1 MRAVYLAGIGL
12 VLGLVA
18 RAGAQDVQ
26 WQPVSAPSPAV
37 TLQAPVALDS
47 PRPLR
52 PVGHAQPTQD
62 GLVVRAKMI
71 DAATP
76 QAVDKGQQLEIIP
89 RPMPSFGPQLD
100 GATQAPKD
108 SAGTQAPKDSAGT
121 DVSNWV
127 GGGPGVVISQGTVMD
142 GSCCDTCCGDVC
154 GLCGMPGWFSRFCGD
169 SCCCFDCDGCCRPRP
184 VFWASAEYLLWT
196 VKNGNTPPL
205 VTLNPNGAA
214 LPVIGVFGT
223 QVVSGGTQDYD
234 IRSGGKFTV
243 GFGLPFLGVDFGLET
258 TYFFLGD
265 RMHQAAFASS
275 GTPSLGRPFID
286 VGPEVS
292 GFPGNQNAEL
302 VALQGVLSGNVTVK
316 TTSSMWG
323 LEENLRQSIC
333 CGPNY
338 KVDFLGGFRYLQLDE
353 SLQISE
359 NLTVNQPAGGS
370 STFGVVDRFHTRND
384 FYGGSA
390 GIDGEWYLRR
400 WFVGGTFKLGIGD
413 THEVINIDGSTTTST
428 GSTRG
433 GLLTQVGSNIGR
445 YTHDRFA
452 VLPEAGVKIGYSF
465 TNHWRAFVG
474 YDVIYLSNVVRPG
487 DQVDINVNPTLLPG
501 NGPVRGPLM
510 PAFQVRTTDFWAQG
524 VNFGM
529 ELRW

>member
-1 MRAVYLAGIGL
+1 

-18 RAGAQDVQ
+18 RASAQDVR
-26 WQPVSAPSPAV
+26 WQAADAPSPSPSSAV

-47 PRPLR
+47 PRPLQTVNR
-52 PVGHAQPTQD
+52 AAPPPAS
-62 GLVVRAKMI
+62 LVVRAKMI
-71 DAATP
+71 DPPAP
-76 QAVDKGQQLEIIP
+76 QVVDKGQQLDIIP

-100 GATQAPKD
+100 STTQAPKD
-108 SAGTQAPKDSAGT
+108 SSAGT

-127 GGGPGVVISQGTVMD
+127 GGGGPGPGAVISQGTVMD
-142 GSCCDTCCGDVC
+142 GCCGDPCCDDVCCGIC
-154 GLCGMPGWFSRFCGD
+154 GLRGWFASRFCGD
-169 SCCCFDCDGCCRPRP
+169 CCWTCECDGCCRPRP
-184 VFWASAEYLLWT
+184 VFWVSAEYLLWT

-205 VTLNPNGAA
+205 VTLNPNGFA
-214 LPVIGVFGT
+214 LPVIGVPGT

-234 IRSGGKFTV
+234 IRSGGKFTL
-243 GFGLPFLGVDFGLET
+243 GFGLPCVDFGLET

-265 RMHQAAFASS
+265 RMHQAAFASA

-286 VGPEVS
+286 VGPETT

-302 VALQGVLSGNVTVK
+302 VALQGVLGGSVVVK

-323 LEENLRQSIC
+323 LEENIRQPIC

-338 KVDFLGGFRYLQLDE
+338 KLDFLGGFRYLQLDE

-359 NLTVNQPAGGS
+359 NLTLNQPVAGGS
-370 STFGVVDRFHTRND
+370 STFAVVDRFHTRND
-384 FYGGSA
+384 FYGGSV

-400 WFVGGTFKLGIGD
+400 WFLGGTFKFGMGD
-413 THEVINIDGSTTTST
+413 THEVINIDGSTTTNT
-428 GSTRG
+428 GVTRG
-433 GLLTQVGSNIGR
+433 GLLTQLGSNIGR
-445 YTHDRFA
+445 FGHDRFA
-452 VLPEAGVKIGYSF
+452 VLPEAALKVGYNF
-465 TNHWRAFVG
+465 TCHWRAYVG

-501 NGPVRGPLM
+501 NGPPRGPLQ

-524 VNFGM
+524 INFGM